1 MNINEIGRD
10 GLDIGLS
17 VLGDLGG
24 HCGLVPHA
32 Y

>member
-1 MNINEIGRD
+1 MNINEVGWY

-17 VLGDLGG
+17 VLGE
-24 HCGLVPHA
+24 HCGLEPRA

>member
-10 GLDIGLS
+10 GLDIGES
-17 VLGDLGG
+17 VLGDFGE
-24 HCGLVPHA
+24 HCSLEPHA